1 MFERSV
7 EDLFAIQ
14 ISNKSHIVL
23 ITVTK
28 TYLKTL
34 YRIRIMLSEL
44 FRNTAF

>member
-1 MFERSV
+1 MFERFA

-14 ISNKSHIVL
+14 ISNKTHIVL

-34 YRIRIMLSEL
+34 YCIRIMLSEL
-44 FRNTAF
+44 CRNTAF